1 MAKQHDEELQRL
13 REDLE
18 QTQQSSRKAHHAV
31 SKLEEPMEAA
41 GCSQYQII
49 MSYANGMQNI
59 SKYLIQIAAKASK
72 DCICKV
78 CQQSVPVKWYQMD
91 VVIPFSR
98 IMGHAPW

>member
-41 GCSQYQII
+41 GCSH
-49 MSYANGMQNI
+49 M
-59 SKYLIQIAAKASK
+59 
-72 DCICKV
+72 V
-78 CQQSVPVKWYQMD
+78 CTIYCSD
-91 VVIPFSR
+91 TFR
-98 IMGHAPW
+98 L